1 LFEIIGMKLL
11 VTGAT
16 GFVGT
21 AFCRSLDRYAA
32 QFPQAVIHSVVRD
45 PEQIHQFPP
54 KVQSVV
60 AKSLLDLCQRQ
71 DVLDRMDCVVHLA
84 ARVHQ
89 MRDAATNPLA
99 EFRAINT
106 EATRQLAI
114 AAAKSG
120 VRRFIYLSSIK
131 VNGDGQSE
139 PYTEL
144 TKPNPQDP
152 YGISK
157 WEAECVLYEV
167 AAQTGLE
174 VVILRP
180 PLIYGAGV
188 KANFFQLMRLI
199 QRGVP
204 LPLGCV
210 NNARSLLFVG
220 NLVDAIWTC
229 ATSPTAAGQTFL
241 VSDGQDVS
249 TPELIHALGRAL
261 DCSVRLL
268 PISME
273 WLQWFG
279 KLTRKTAAIERL
291 TGSLTVDSSKMRQLL
306 NWHPPY
312 SFEQGLQATAAWYRT
327 VI

>member
-1 LFEIIGMKLL
+1 MKLL

-21 AFCRSLDRYAA
+21 AFCRSLDRYTAL
-32 QFPQAVIHSVVRD
+32 FPQVAVYGAVRNS
-45 PEQIHQFPP
+45 EQIHQLPP

-60 AKSLLDLCQRQ
+60 AKSLLDLTQRQ
-71 DVLDRMDCVVHLA
+71 DILTRMDCVVHLA

-89 MRDAATNPLA
+89 MRDTATNPLA

-114 AAAKSG
+114 AAANSG

-131 VNGDGQSE
+131 VNGDGQLA

-144 TKPNPQDP
+144 TQPNPQDP

-157 WEAECVLYEV
+157 WEAECALYEV

-220 NLVDAIWTC
+220 NLVDALWSC
-229 ATSPTAAGQTFL
+229 ALSPTAAGQTFL

-249 TPELIHALGRAL
+249 TPELIRALGQAL
-261 DCSVRLL
+261 DCSVHLL
-268 PISME
+268 PISMQ
-273 WLQWFG
+273 WLQRFG
-279 KLTRKTAAIERL
+279 KLTRKTAAIDRL
-291 TGSLTVDSSKMRQLL
+291 TGSLTVDSHKIRQVL
-306 NWHPPY
+306 NWQPPY
-312 SFEQGLQATAAWYRT
+312 SFEQGVQATAAWYRT
-327 VI
+327 IH